1 MSDMITSLQMLV
13 HFQFIRIQRADSLIC
28 STEVVALT
36 GPNIVLMV
44 ADDMGYGDFGLYSE
58 GRVHTPALDELASQG
73 IRLTQHYA
81 GSAVCS
87 PSRAALLTGRY
98 PIRTGA
104 VTPQEVL
111 GNDRIALGESSIAD
125 SFKAAGYATGMVGKW
140 HNGALDPRFHPNARG
155 FDEFAGFC
163 GGWADYYKWN
173 LDRNGILE
181 KSDERYL
188 TDVLADEAASFIDRH
203 QSESFFLM
211 VTWNAPHSPLQAPEE
226 VTQRYVDAGFELA
239 TAIIYAMIEVMDRG
253 IAKVREA
260 LRSAGI
266 EDDTLLMFTSD
277 NGPAFRHRNDQVP
290 AGVPL
295 DSVRFN
301 NGFAGAKGSVYEGGI
316 RVPMIARWANGLPQ
330 DIEISDQICF
340 TDWLPTLLSLT
351 GSSSVGEKS
360 IDGHDVGDVLRGDS
374 PQEQPRRFWQWNGDS
389 PIGVTNAAMRHGD
402 WKLVRPALDIA
413 YASDRDQQLADDY
426 IEKDIEYKYHPEN
439 ITEKFNWPEPK
450 KIVPEPPAP
459 ELYDISVDPGET
471 NDVAV
476 ANPTIASGMLAEL
489 ETWFEK
495 VEAERQV
502 IDE

>member
-1 MSDMITSLQMLV
+1 MLV

-163 GGWADYYKWN
+163 GGWADYYRWN
-173 LDRNGILE
+173 LDRNGSLE
-181 KSDERYL
+181 RSDGRYL
-188 TDVLADEAASFIDRH
+188 TDVLADKAVEFIARH
-203 QSESFFLM
+203 KSEPFFLM